1 MKFQA
6 FHVNPGEKLKK
17 KDVNNN
23 TSNFMSVFPNDDDV
37 KEYQVFYHFHKTK
50 VKTDRFIKVY
60 YQNIKIE
67 FGVYFSKQKAF

>member
-1 MKFQA
+1 MFMKTT
-6 FHVNPGEKLKK
+6 KILKIR
-17 KDVNNN
+17 
-23 TSNFMSVFPNDDDV
+23 VFYAHDDDV
-37 KEYQVFYHFHKTK
+37 KEKEYQVFYHFHKTK